1 MQNFQPIMIA
11 ISGSLALCNMCSRF
25 RITAVRFEGLLLAQR
40 SRITGSRFA
49 RFLLKSLLLKRNL
62 CKAGDGRQ
70 SAQRLAH
77 IAREAGAR
85 WAKGAK
91 RILPIGLA
99 LGEEAEFEAINCLRS
114 LNLIRSTT
122 CPALAGKLHLRT
134 EPAFL
139 PNAC

>member
-1 MQNFQPIMIA
+1 MLILDKLLAELLAQSQPSLLVL
-11 ISGSLALCNMCSRF
+11 SGSLALCACFNF
-25 RITAVRFEGLLLAQR
+25 RISAFRFKSAVRGRFL
-40 SRITGSRFA
+40 ITGSRFA

-91 RILPIGLA
+91 RILPIGLQ
-99 LGEEAEFEAINCLRS
+99 LQEVGDFYHKCR
-114 LNLIRSTT
+114 
-122 CPALAGKLHLRT
+122 CGK
-134 EPAFL
+134 PMFD
-139 PNAC
+139 